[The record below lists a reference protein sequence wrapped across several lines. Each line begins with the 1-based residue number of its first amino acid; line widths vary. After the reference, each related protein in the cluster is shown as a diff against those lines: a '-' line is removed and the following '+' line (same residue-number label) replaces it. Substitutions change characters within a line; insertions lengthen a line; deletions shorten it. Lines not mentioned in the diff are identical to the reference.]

1 MNKKARL
8 VIALFVTVMFCAE
21 VWSQQESINPSGWG
35 RSHHGSHYDEGPRGK
50 PWLMEG
56 IGKTHFPI
64 TSSNPEVQQWF
75 DQGHTLLHGFWE
87 FEAERSF
94 RWCLKLDPECAMAYW
109 GMARCATGD
118 KSRERRFFREA
129 VKRKANVSSRERA
142 YIELWEAKYKI
153 KDEKKNESA
162 NEKRSRK
169 KAVREY
175 IRKFDNLL
183 IDNPDDI
190 EARALY
196 WLEMLVATK
205 TMNPVEEDLHAMRY
219 SLDRVLQEVLAKD
232 PDHVGALHYRVHNW
246 DGEEGH
252 YALDTCLHLSKVGPK
267 SGHLQHMP
275 GHVLS
280 SIGLWN
286 EAAIAM
292 DSATRVEKEY
302 MQKQMVLP
310 QQNWNYLH
318 NLDYLAYIQE
328 QLGMYEAALI
338 SCTQLLNGPAAN
350 EFSLMGHPVNWS
362 TVRLLVKFEKW
373 EEILNPESRRFRWD
387 GYDLVAPALK
397 SYAMT
402 HALIGLGR
410 LDEAEKQLQDFDS
423 KVAVFGTPKRIAN
436 MYSSWFGKQ
445 KSAKKSSWFG
455 NSKSE
460 SDSSWFGNKTSDK
473 DEKLKASPEGLV
485 EEMIAIRRWELHG
498 KLAFARGD
506 EEEGIRLLKKAAELQ
521 YDTWEND
528 PPFDAVFLYNTLG
541 EFYLKTNKF
550 NEAAEAFEKTLEK
563 VINDGF
569 ALSGQVVAYH
579 QLDLQEDAELAMAR
593 LLAVWENADQP
604 NRWLARA
611 RSTGV
616 QTTPAPN
623 DLLAERNYQE
633 TILDQQGHSTWSPPV
648 APELVALNADGDEVS
663 LVDYRGKNVLL
674 IFYLG
679 GECLHCMEQMKTANA
694 LSGEFHELDTEI
706 IAVSKDDLATI
717 KSYAASDFGVTLLS
731 DPTFANARRFQSF
744 DDFEEIELHST
755 ILIDRWGRIHWSRH
769 GGAPFM
775 DFVFLKNEIRN
786 INGRIKEAPTSQ

>member
-1 MNKKARL
+1 VNQKVRL
-8 VIALFVTVMFCAE
+8 VIAVLVTVTFCAE
-21 VWSQQESINPSGWG
+21 LWSQQESNNQPGWG

-50 PWLMEG
+50 PWVMEG

-64 TSSNPEVQQWF
+64 TSSNPEVQKWF

-118 KSRERRFFREA
+118 QSRERRFFREA

-153 KDEKKNESA
+153 KDEKENESA
-162 NEKRSRK
+162 NDKRKRK

-175 IRKFDNLL
+175 IKKFDNLL

-196 WLEMLVATK
+196 WLEMLAATK
-205 TMNPVEEDLHAMRY
+205 TLDPEEEDLHAMRY

-292 DSATRVEKEY
+292 DSATRVEKDY

-310 QQNWNYLH
+310 EQNWNYIH

-350 EFSLMGHPVNWS
+350 EFSPIGHPVNWS
-362 TVRLLVKFEKW
+362 MVRLLVKFEKW
-373 EEILNPESRRFRWD
+373 EEILNSESQRFRWD
-387 GYDLVAPALK
+387 GDDMVAPALK

-423 KVAVFGTPKRIAN
+423 EVAVFGFPKRIAN
-436 MYSSWFGKQ
+436 MYSSWFGN
-445 KSAKKSSWFG
+445 KK
-455 NSKSE
+455 
-460 SDSSWFGNKTSDK
+460 SDK
-473 DEKLKASPEGLV
+473 DEEPELSPQGIV
-485 EEMIAIRRWELHG
+485 EEMIAIRQWELHG

-550 NEAAEAFEKTLEK
+550 IEAAEAFEKTLEK

-579 QLDLQEDAELAMAR
+579 ELDQQENAQQSMAR
-593 LLAVWENADQP
+593 LLAVWKNADQP

-611 RSTGV
+611 TSTGV
-616 QTTPAPN
+616 RTTPAPN

-633 TILDQQGHSTWSPPV
+633 TILDQQGHSTWSPPI
-648 APELVALNADGDEVS
+648 APELVALNADGHEVS
-663 LVDYRGKNVLL
+663 LSDYRGKNVLL

-679 GECLHCMEQMKTANA
+679 GECLHCMEQMKEANA
-694 LSGEFHELDTEI
+694 LSEEFQELDTEI
-706 IAVSKDDLATI
+706 IAVSKDDLAAI
-717 KSYAASDFGVTLLS
+717 KSYAESGFGVTLLS
-731 DPTFANARRFQSF
+731 DPKFANARRFQSF

-755 ILIDRWGRIHWSRH
+755 ILIDRLGRIHWSRH

-775 DFVFLKNEIRN
+775 DFEFLKNEIRR
-786 INGRIKEAPTSQ
+786 INGRINETQTSQ